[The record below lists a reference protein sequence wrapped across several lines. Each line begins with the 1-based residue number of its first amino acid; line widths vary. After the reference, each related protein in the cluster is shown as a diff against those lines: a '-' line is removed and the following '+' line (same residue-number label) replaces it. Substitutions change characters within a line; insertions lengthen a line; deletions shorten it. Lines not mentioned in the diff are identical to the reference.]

1 MLRAHGV
8 GDRRADEDDRVYP
21 SSPDEMVRHTSRRT
35 RILEES
41 LVAAAARYE
50 AVNMREVAQIGDVH
64 RRFRMLVE
72 LLANRHGAAIGS
84 PDWHGTRSA
93 STQSVHW
100 FYDWAPRGSGAA
112 RSAW

>member
-1 MLRAHGV
+1 MRRAHGV
-8 GDRRADEDDRVYP
+8 GDRRADEARHDRVYP
-21 SSPDEMVRHTSRRT
+21 PSPDEETVRHR
-35 RILEES
+35 
-41 LVAAAARYE
+41 
-50 AVNMREVAQIGDVH
+50 AQIGDVR

-72 LLANRHGAAIGS
+72 LLADRHGAAIGS